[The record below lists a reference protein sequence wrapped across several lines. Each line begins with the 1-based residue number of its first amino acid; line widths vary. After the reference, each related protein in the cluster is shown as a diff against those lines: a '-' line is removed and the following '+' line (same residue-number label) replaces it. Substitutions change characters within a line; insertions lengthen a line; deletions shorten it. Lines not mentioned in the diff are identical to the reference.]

1 MKNTDRIDISV
12 PIGLKEKAKERGI
25 NISWHCARA
34 IQKEI
39 DRIDETRE

>member
-1 MKNTDRIDISV
+1 MITTERIDISI
-12 PIGLKEKAKERGI
+12 PIGLREQAKKRGI

-39 DRIDETRE
+39 DRIDKSEE